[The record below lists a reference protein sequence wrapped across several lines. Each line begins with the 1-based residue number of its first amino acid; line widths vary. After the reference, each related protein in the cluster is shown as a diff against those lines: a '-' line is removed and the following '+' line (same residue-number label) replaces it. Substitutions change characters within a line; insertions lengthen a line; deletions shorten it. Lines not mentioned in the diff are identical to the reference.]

1 MVSSMLVTDVGTLSH
16 SKMNDLKFKEGP
28 LENFFLSAGHP
39 LTVPNG
45 VILCQIYDAIKQ
57 NSVYI
62 DFMCRRDDL

>member
-1 MVSSMLVTDVGTLSH
+1 MFEISAEKYH
-16 SKMNDLKFKEGP
+16 FKEGP

-45 VILCQIYDAIKQ
+45 VILCQKNDAIKIIW
-57 NSVYI
+57 VYI